1 MPFNVRMLYFIQLS
15 AEELH
20 SRETMRKNY
29 TILDQ
34 SGFTLCEG
42 MVVVAIVGVLAT
54 ISIASYVVF
63 GNKAKTVEAEIAL
76 AEVGRREML
85 YHDAQGKYSSDL
97 QSIGYTLTPP
107 LKYYTIEV
115 QLGPGPQGIE
125 FRAMAK
131 SMSNPQADSW
141 VLTQYENGNTVLE
154 KAPPTAMAGGGS
166 SNSADSAG
174 GPSGNAGSGASGSGS
189 TSKGPGTVIQ
199 TTSSSSSAGGS
210 MGSVSQ
216 PGTGT
221 NAGLSVDKR

>member
-1 MPFNVRMLYFIQLS
+1 MLYFIQLS

-154 KAPPTAMAGGGS
+154 KASPTAMAGGGS
-166 SNSADSAG
+166 GGGSSNSSDSAG
-174 GPSGNAGSGASGSGS
+174 GPSGNAASGASGSES

-199 TTSSSSSAGGS
+199 TTNSSSSTGGA
-210 MGSVSQ
+210 MGSGGQSS
-216 PGTGT
+216 TGA
-221 NAGLSVDKR
+221 NAGLSGR